1 MNSATT
7 KDVRDIFL
15 DHLERLQRDY
25 MQRRDDCMVAA
36 SQAADADGWT
46 AGLERGLAMAYDAA
60 AHDLAEAVKVER
72 GLNRA
77 VSNVPGAL

>member
-1 MNSATT
+1 
-7 KDVRDIFL
+7 
-15 DHLERLQRDY
+15 
-25 MQRRDDCMVAA
+25 MVAA
-36 SQAADADGWT
+36 AAAVDTDGWT

-77 VSNVPGAL
+77 VCNIPGSA